1 LPDLT
6 LDDLDELAGHV
17 AAEPD
22 HCSDT
27 RVRRVLDAVH
37 ERLSRMEDTSTAEKS
52 PPTTPV
58 RDSKPFTAK
67 QGQYL
72 AFIYD

>member
-1 LPDLT
+1 
-6 LDDLDELAGHV
+6 
-17 AAEPD
+17 
-22 HCSDT
+22 
-27 RVRRVLDAVH
+27 VLDAVH
-37 ERLSRMEDTSTAEKS
+37 ERLSRMEDTSTDEKS